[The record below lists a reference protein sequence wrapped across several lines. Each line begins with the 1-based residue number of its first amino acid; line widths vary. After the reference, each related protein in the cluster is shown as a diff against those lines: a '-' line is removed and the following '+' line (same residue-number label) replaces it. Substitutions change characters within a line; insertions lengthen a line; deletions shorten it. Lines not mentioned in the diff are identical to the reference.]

1 MKKLTSVAGAG
12 ITALT
17 LGLALV
23 GCGGSDSS
31 TEATSST
38 SGAEESSTS
47 SEEAAATTPAEA
59 AGPKETIQDYVKQND
74 IQEVAVQPGD
84 PMAPTIALP
93 VPTGWQQTDQL
104 PNAPFGAIV
113 FTQSKVPDNPPRV
126 LALMSKLVGDVDTQA
141 LLDYA
146 PGELQNMP
154 GWVGNE
160 GKRITLS
167 GYDAFQIGGTYEI
180 DGKKGM
186 IAQETVVVPAEDG
199 VFVLQLNAYSDQSEA
214 QILTDA
220 TITIDNEVVI
230 TP

>member
-1 MKKLTSVAGAG
+1 MNKLTSVAGAG
-12 ITALT
+12 ITALA

-31 TEATSST
+31 TEATSS
-38 SGAEESSTS
+38 GAGESSTS
-47 SEEAAATTPAEA
+47 SEEAESTPAEA

-74 IQEVAVQPGD
+74 IKEVAVQPGD

-93 VPTGWQQTDQL
+93 VPPGWQQTDQL

-113 FTQSKVPDNPPRV
+113 FTESKVPDNPPRV
-126 LALMSKLVGDVDTQA
+126 LALMSKLIGDVDTQA

-180 DGKKGM
+180 EGKKGM

-214 QILTDA
+214 PILADA
-220 TITIDNEVVI
+220 TTTIDNEVVI

>member
-1 MKKLTSVAGAG
+1 MNKLTSVAGAG
-12 ITALT
+12 VTALA

-31 TEATSST
+31 TEATSSA
-38 SGAEESSTS
+38 GESSTS
-47 SEEAAATTPAEA
+47 SEEADTSTPAEA
-59 AGPKETIQDYVKQND
+59 AGPKETIQDYVKKNG

-93 VPTGWQQTDQL
+93 VPPGWQQTDQL

-113 FTQSKVPDNPPRV
+113 FTESKVPDNPPRV
-126 LALMSKLVGDVDTQA
+126 LALMSKLVGDVDPRE
-141 LLDYA
+141 LLEYA

-160 GKRITLS
+160 GKQITLS

-180 DGKKGM
+180 EGKKGM

-214 QILTDA
+214 PILADA
-220 TITIDNEVVI
+220 TTIIDNEVVI